1 MKITKHN
8 IKNSIASLLRSTGV
22 LMIAVGMLTIATG
35 TLTSCSE
42 SELAAAPGNE
52 AWQNDPTAM
61 KVNATVGSGIF
72 SRSNP
77 LGADEATQKAF
88 NNGDQISIA
97 AGTQGAVTYTLNN
110 GTWTPETGKYL
121 KWETN
126 SDPMEITAYYPVAE
140 GASAQA
146 FTLPADQEDDTKIVA
161 ADYMTYGGNQSK
173 PTTGGE
179 LTMEMERKMARVI
192 VKIAGFN
199 DQYDGT
205 VPTVNNV
212 RIKSGA
218 ASYAAGAA
226 EGDATE
232 VTPFV
237 QNLNAEAAQV
247 GTTYTALV
255 IPTDKKADEQFITM
269 TVAGTPL
276 TVKDIPAMEAGKS
289 YTYNLTIGKDAL
301 TVGEVTVTNWIT
313 ETIEGGEAKQVC
325 ISYNS
330 TSKVLEIAT
339 ASGLNLFRCM
349 MSYTPTEAELSA
361 ANLTKAQYD
370 AMKTSA
376 AASNYNAVLTSDID
390 LSEYDSWK
398 SINPGS
404 YAPYKGVFDGQG
416 HSISGFKSD
425 YNTDTSKSYI
435 GLFGYADAATFRN
448 LTIVAPTMVTF
459 ERGGA
464 LVGTAKACTISNCTA
479 TDVNITGSQN
489 TGSLIGV
496 MEGNGLVE
504 NCYSSGKITGVA
516 QQSAVLGGLIGT
528 ATGIVQRC
536 GSTVEI
542 SAPEMQQIGGLAG
555 QAYACKLVAC
565 YAKGN
570 VEGKMMVGGLV
581 GSMSDAVNITGC
593 YVTGNIKG
601 NSYIGALTGSYYGS
615 TANVTGF
622 YYGGASDAID
632 LVGRVYSSGSV
643 MKIKYCASKSR
654 GGLFG
659 SNPNIVDEKDV
670 SLFIGNQFKTTLT
683 FAEIRAVVAS
693 AEAQSVWGG
702 VEPDAAYVDVSNVH
716 YNLSGN
722 DSNDSFWL
730 EGTDDSL
737 KFRWE

>member
-1 MKITKHN
+1 MKITKY
-8 IKNSIASLLRSTGV
+8 I
-22 LMIAVGMLTIATG
+22 GMAFAIVT
-35 TLTSCSE
+35 
-42 SELAAAPGNE
+42 LAACSNE
-52 AWQNDPTAM
+52 EDLTLSWQNDPVAM
-61 KVNATVGSGIF
+61 GVNATVGSGIF

-77 LGADEATQKAF
+77 LGVDEATQKAF

-146 FTLPADQEDDTKIVA
+146 FTLPADQEDDTKIVT
-161 ADYMTYGGNQSK
+161 ADYMTYRGNQSK

-218 ASYAAGAA
+218 ANYVAGVAAGAV
-226 EGDATE
+226 TL
-232 VTPFV
+232 VTPYA
-237 QNLNAEAAQV
+237 QNLNGETAKV

-255 IPTDKKADEQFITM
+255 IPTTAKSGVSFITM
-269 TVAGTPL
+269 DVNGTAL
-276 TVKDIPAMEAGKS
+276 VVNGIPTMEAGKS

-301 TVGEVTVTNWIT
+301 TVGEVTVTDWTTGGI
-313 ETIEGGEAKQVC
+313 IEGGEAEQVC
-325 ISYNS
+325 ISYNT

-349 MSYTPTEAELSA
+349 MSYVPTEAELSA

-370 AMKTSA
+370 AMQTSA
-376 AASNYNAVLTSDID
+376 QANNYNAVLTSDID
-390 LSEYDSWK
+390 LSEYDSWL
-398 SINPGS
+398 SIKQAS
-404 YAPYKGVFDGQG
+404 YAAYKGVFDGQG

-435 GLFGYADAATFRN
+435 GLFGYAEGATFRN

-489 TGSLIGV
+489 TGALIGV
-496 MEGNGLVE
+496 MEGECLVE

-516 QQSAVLGGLIGT
+516 QSSSVLGGLIGT
-528 ATGIVQRC
+528 AAGTVQRC

-555 QAYACKLVAC
+555 SAYACRLVAC

-581 GSMSDAVNITGC
+581 GSMSNAVNITGC
-593 YVTGNIKG
+593 YVTGSIKG
-601 NSYIGALTGSYYGS
+601 SSYIGAITGSYYGS

-622 YYGGASDAID
+622 YYGGASNAIY
-632 LVGRVYSSGSV
+632 LVGQVYGTAT
-643 MKIKYCASKSR
+643 MKIKYCASKSS
-654 GGLFG
+654 GGLFDRNTSG
-659 SNPNIVDEKDV
+659 MSEKDE

-683 FAEIRAVVAS
+683 FAEIRTVVAS
-693 AEAQSVWGG
+693 TEAQSVWDS
-702 VEPDAAYVDVSNVH
+702 VEPDASYVDVPSSSVNVR
-716 YNLSGN
+716 YNLSGTGN
-722 DSNDSFWL
+722 NDSFWL
-730 EGTDDSL
+730 DSTDDSL